1 MAAWKSL
8 LLFAG
13 VALVPAASAK
23 EDLSVHRDVV
33 CKTYRAPRGGAH
45 PIHSSLSSV
54 VHPAVASVSDK
65 FNVLDIAVGLNIS
78 HPDVGALRVSLEA
91 REPCAV
97 HHNALTQSSIVSK
110 VSCVDAEARQTRL
123 LASYGGCVVVLGNSG
138 SMPQRMRDTRLTTTP
153 PRAPTQA
160 AGGPVQHLLR
170 RLRRARARQ
179 GRP

>member
-1 MAAWKSL
+1 MAAWKSC
-8 LLFAG
+8 LLFVA
-13 VALVPAASAK
+13 VALAVVAAASAK
-23 EDLSVHRDVV
+23 KDLSVHRNVV

-45 PIHSSLSSV
+45 PILSSLSSV

-78 HPDVGALRVSLEA
+78 HPDVGALKVSLEA

-110 VSCVDAEARQTRL
+110 ASCVDAEARQTRL
-123 LASYGGCVVVLGNSG
+123 LANYGGYVVILGYSG
-138 SMPQRMRDTRLTTTP
+138 SISPPRMRDTRLTLA

-170 RLRRARARQ
+170 
-179 GRP
+179 

>member
-1 MAAWKSL
+1 MAAWKSV

-13 VALVPAASAK
+13 VALALAAAASATRH
-23 EDLSVHRDVV
+23 DALSAHRDVV
-33 CKTYRAPRGGAH
+33 CKTYRAPKGEH
-45 PIHSSLSSV
+45 PIRSSESSA

-110 VSCVDAEARQTRL
+110 ASCVDAEARQTRL
-123 LASYGGCVVVLGNSG
+123 LAHYGGCVVVIERS
-138 SMPQRMRDTRLTTTP
+138 
-153 PRAPTQA
+153 
-160 AGGPVQHLLR
+160 V
-170 RLRRARARQ
+170 RRARAIR
-179 GRP
+179 G